1 MTKNTGFSFLR
12 TVKSNYKYILSIFAT
27 IIMAIVLYAD
37 TMNFPMKFLGILFL
51 VSVLLIICL
60 PQEIEYAVIA
70 IILIMG
76 CVSAL
81 ISPINDIPDE
91 RVHYARAVYISEGD
105 INLSNKKANLKVS
118 EDVKRIDEHTG
129 QTIVSETLKETEHST
144 REFIYPE
151 VKMTNAYYSLSYF
164 PQAIG
169 ISLGNLF
176 HLPLVMTYY
185 LGRICNLLVYALLIF
200 LALKLAGQMK
210 QVVAVTS
217 LIPMN
222 IYLAASYNQDGFAL
236 GIVLLTLSV
245 FMNMLQE
252 DRSISSLK
260 LLSYYLLCGLL
271 VLSKFTYFLLV
282 ILPFFIPSAKFD
294 KNKKL
299 VFTNRLL
306 GIIIITIFAA
316 IWFKLYGQ
324 VKIPILADFLKQV
337 NVNKQIH
344 NIISSPLI
352 YGRVIFREMLVN
364 LFNLDNILRF
374 GGLTYGTTNLFTLYV
389 IFSVCIYFNNATK
402 INLNWWTRLGI
413 FLVTTGITGATVL
426 AMFLTW
432 TPVGSM
438 VVLGV
443 QSRYLIGILP
453 LLFLLF
459 TSENQQ
465 LEKVKDFL
473 SSKSILNITLL
484 FNICML
490 LSTIFRYYN

>member
-1 MTKNTGFSFLR
+1 
-12 TVKSNYKYILSIFAT
+12 
-27 IIMAIVLYAD
+27 
-37 TMNFPMKFLGILFL
+37 
-51 VSVLLIICL
+51 
-60 PQEIEYAVIA
+60 
-70 IILIMG
+70 
-76 CVSAL
+76 
-81 ISPINDIPDE
+81 
-91 RVHYARAVYISEGD
+91 
-105 INLSNKKANLKVS
+105 
-118 EDVKRIDEHTG
+118 
-129 QTIVSETLKETEHST
+129 
-144 REFIYPE
+144 
-151 VKMTNAYYSLSYF
+151 
-164 PQAIG
+164 
-169 ISLGNLF
+169 
-176 HLPLVMTYY
+176 
-185 LGRICNLLVYALLIF
+185 
-200 LALKLAGQMK
+200 MK

-236 GIVLLTLSV
+236 GIVLLALSV